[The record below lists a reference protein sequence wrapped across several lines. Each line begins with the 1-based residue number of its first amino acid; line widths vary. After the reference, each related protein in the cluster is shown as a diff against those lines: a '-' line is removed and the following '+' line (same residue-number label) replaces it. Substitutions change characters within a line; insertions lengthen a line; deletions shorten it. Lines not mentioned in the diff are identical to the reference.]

1 MNLYEQSCVSK
12 VFLAAMGVIDRRT
25 VTNIE
30 LETTFKALEIFADNN
45 SNWNESQKEFY
56 KFLVNFVKELMK
68 GNTNG

>member
-56 KFLVNFVKELMK
+56 KFLVNYDKELMK